1 MSENNFS
8 VLVYQR
14 GCKEINDLKGF
25 VCAAEPSLVRQR
37 TKRFLI
43 TQEMKEGLAFKTATD
58 AANWAF
64 STFRKYPYTREYWVF
79 DRTTGNEV
87 LHEYA
92 H

>member
-1 MSENNFS
+1 MNENNYA
-8 VLVYQR
+8 VLVFQR
-14 GCKEINDLKGF
+14 GCKEIKDLKGF
-25 VCAAEPSLVRQR
+25 VCAEEPSLVRQR

-43 TQEMKEGLAFKTATD
+43 TNEMKEGLAFKSATE

-64 STFRKYPYTREYWVF
+64 STFRKYPYTREYWVVNKV
-79 DRTTGNEV
+79 TGEEV